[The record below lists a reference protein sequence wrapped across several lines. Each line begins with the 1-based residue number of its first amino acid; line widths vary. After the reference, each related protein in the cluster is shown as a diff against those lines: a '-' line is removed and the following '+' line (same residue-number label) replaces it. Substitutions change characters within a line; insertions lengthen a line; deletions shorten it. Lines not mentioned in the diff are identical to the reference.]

1 MPQKK
6 DRKNRPKSEKRV
18 QFSQDKKMLA
28 ISSYLIS
35 IHPKGATRH
44 GIATNAALR
53 SQEGSEF
60 KGIMNQLVE
69 MNWVKMEESQSV
81 GGYEVYFIT
90 EEGRTAINIAKDL
103 ARNDSSLSKLNA
115 FENILDF

>member
-1 MPQKK
+1 MRQKK
-6 DRKNRPKSEKRV
+6 FKKNRPKSEKRI
-18 QFSQDKKMLA
+18 QFSQDKKMFA

-35 IHPKGATRH
+35 VHPKGATRH
-44 GIATNAALR
+44 GIATNAPLR
-53 SQEGSEF
+53 SQEGTEF

-69 MNWVKMEESQSV
+69 MNWVKMEEAQSV

-90 EEGRTAINIAKDL
+90 EDGRTAVNMAKDI
-103 ARNDSSLSKLNA
+103 ARNESPLSKLNA

>member
-1 MPQKK
+1 M
-6 DRKNRPKSEKRV
+6 
-18 QFSQDKKMLA
+18 FA

-35 IHPKGATRH
+35 VHPKGATRH
-44 GIATNAALR
+44 GIATNAPLR
-53 SQEGSEF
+53 SQEGTEF

-69 MNWVKMEESQSV
+69 MNWVKMEEAQSV

-90 EEGRTAINIAKDL
+90 EDGRTAVNMAKDI
-103 ARNDSSLSKLNA
+103 ARNESPLSKLNA